1 MTPARNRRAIVLQ
14 AWWPRLLF
22 LVIAHAV
29 PLAAQEDDP
38 LVIDHANVI
47 RRVEEGDSLTYF
59 LEGNVRAHRGPV
71 RMRSQLATIYR
82 QSGIAD
88 FERDVRFWDQ
98 TTEIFADQVIYEELT
113 NVAVATGNVQL
124 IDRDS
129 GSQVV
134 ADTVHYFRDDQ
145 LIIARPRPHGILL
158 GSDSTAQSEPFDV
171 YADEMRF
178 RSDSMGSTV
187 VAVRRVLIERSDL
200 TALADSLIYDDNIET
215 VALRISP
222 QVETEDTFLRAAR
235 IDIHMTENEIESL
248 VALEGAR
255 VINKTDSIPNA
266 VSAAFE
272 HVSQTSF
279 LEGDSVYIAFGDE
292 GIDWLVA
299 QGRARSLNYTRESP
313 PGMIETWSV
322 NYLLGERLRLNF
334 RGDTLEQVVASGGH
348 RGLYRSEDVRVG
360 GVERRPSEP
369 IPLPEL
375 SATLGSIR
383 AARRRSDDWRRG

>member
-1 MTPARNRRAIVLQ
+1 VVALRTG
-14 AWWPRLLF
+14 WPRLL
-22 LVIAHAV
+22 LLL
-29 PLAAQEDDP
+29 LASATPVAGQEDEP
-38 LVIDHANVI
+38 VVIDHANVI

-71 RMRSQLATIYR
+71 RMRSQVATIYR

-88 FERDVRFWDQ
+88 FQRNVRFWDQ

-113 NVAVATGNVQL
+113 NIAVATGNVQM

-134 ADTVHYFRDDQ
+134 ADTVHYFRDEE
-145 LIIARPRPHGILL
+145 LLIARPRPHGTLL
-158 GSDSTAQSEPFDV
+158 GADSTAQSEPFDV

-200 TALADSLIYDDNIET
+200 TALADSLIYDDNAER
-215 VALRISP
+215 VALRINP
-222 QVETEDTFLRAAR
+222 RVETEETFLSADQ
-235 IDIHMTENEIESL
+235 IDIHMTENDIESL
-248 VALEGAR
+248 VALVEAR
-255 VINKTDSIPNA
+255 AIDKTDTIPDA
-266 VSAAFE
+266 VPAAFQ
-272 HVSQTSF
+272 HVSETSY
-279 LEGDSVYIAFGDE
+279 LEGDSIYIAFEDE

-299 QGRARSLNYTRESP
+299 QGRARSLNYTRESS
-313 PGMIETWSV
+313 PGVIETWSV

-348 RGLYRSEDVRVG
+348 RGLFRSEDVRVG

-369 IPLPEL
+369 IPLPDL
-375 SATLGSIR
+375 SVTVGSLR
-383 AARRRSDDWRRG
+383 AMRRRSGDWRRG

>member
-1 MTPARNRRAIVLQ
+1 VTPARNHQAIVLRT
-14 AWWPRLLF
+14 WWPRLLF
-22 LVIAHAV
+22 LVIAHAA
-29 PLAAQEDDP
+29 PLGAQEDDP
-38 LVIDHANVI
+38 VVIDHANVI

-88 FERDVRFWDQ
+88 FQRNVRFWDQ
-98 TTEIFADQVIYEELT
+98 TTEIFADQVVYEELT
-113 NVAVATGNVQL
+113 NVAVATGNVQM

-134 ADTVHYFRDDQ
+134 ADTVHYFREEK
-145 LIIARPRPHGILL
+145 LIIARPRPHGTLL
-158 GSDSTAQSEPFDV
+158 GSDSTAQSDPFDV

-178 RSDSMGSTV
+178 RSDSVGSTV
-187 VAVRRVLIERSDL
+187 VAVRRVLIERTDL
-200 TALADSLIYDDNIET
+200 TALADSLIYDDTVET

-222 QVETEDTFLRAAR
+222 QVETEETFLRADR
-235 IDIHMTENEIESL
+235 IDIQMTESEIESL
-248 VALEGAR
+248 VAVEGAR
-255 VINKTDSIPNA
+255 TIDKTDSIPG
-266 VSAAFE
+266 VVPAAFE

-279 LEGDSVYIAFGDE
+279 LEGDSIYIAFADG

-313 PGMIETWSV
+313 PGTIETWSV

-369 IPLPEL
+369 IPLPDL
-375 SATLGSIR
+375 SATVGLIR
-383 AARRRSDDWRRG
+383 ATRRRLDDRRRG

>member
-1 MTPARNRRAIVLQ
+1 M
-14 AWWPRLLF
+14 
-22 LVIAHAV
+22 
-29 PLAAQEDDP
+29 
-38 LVIDHANVI
+38 VIDHANVI

-88 FERDVRFWDQ
+88 FQRNVRFWDQ
-98 TTEIFADQVIYEELT
+98 TTEIFADQVVYEELT
-113 NVAVATGNVQL
+113 NVAIATGNVQM

-134 ADTVHYFRDDQ
+134 ADTVHYFRDDE
-145 LIIARPRPHGILL
+145 LIIARPRPHGTLL

-200 TALADSLIYDDNIET
+200 TALADSLIYDDNEER
-215 VALRISP
+215 VALRINP
-222 QVETEDTFLRAAR
+222 QVETEETFLSADR
-235 IDIHMTENEIESL
+235 IDIHMTENDIESL
-248 VALEGAR
+248 VALAQAR
-255 VINKTDSIPNA
+255 AIDKTDTIPDA
-266 VSAAFE
+266 VPAAFE
-272 HVSQTSF
+272 HVSETSY
-279 LEGDSVYIAFGDE
+279 LEGDSIYIAFEDE

-299 QGRARSLNYTRESP
+299 EGRARSLNYTRESSS
-313 PGMIETWSV
+313 GVVETWSI

-348 RGLYRSEDVRVG
+348 RGLFRSEDVRVG

-369 IPLPEL
+369 IPLPDL
-375 SATLGSIR
+375 SVTVGLIR
-383 AARRRSDDWRRG
+383 ATRRRWGDWRRG

>member
-1 MTPARNRRAIVLQ
+1 MTPARNHRAIVLR

-22 LVIAHAV
+22 LAIAHAA

-38 LVIDHANVI
+38 VVIDHANVI

-88 FERDVRFWDQ
+88 FQRNVRFWDQ
-98 TTEIFADQVIYEELT
+98 TTEIFADQVVYEELT
-113 NVAVATGNVQL
+113 NVAVATGNVQM

-134 ADTVHYFRDDQ
+134 ADTVHYFRDEK
-145 LIIARPRPHGILL
+145 LIIARPRPHGTLL
-158 GSDSTAQSEPFDV
+158 GSDSTSQGDPFDV

-178 RSDSMGSTV
+178 RSDSVGSTV
-187 VAVRRVLIERSDL
+187 VAVRRVLIERTDL
-200 TALADSLIYDDNIET
+200 TALADSLIYDDTVET

-222 QVETEDTFLRAAR
+222 QVETKETFLRADR
-235 IDIHMTENEIESL
+235 IDIHMTESEIESL
-248 VALEGAR
+248 VAVEGAR
-255 VINKTDSIPNA
+255 TIDKTDSIPD
-266 VSAAFE
+266 VVPAAFE

-279 LEGDSVYIAFGDE
+279 LEGDSIYIAFENG

-313 PGMIETWSV
+313 PGTIETWSV

-369 IPLPEL
+369 IPLPDL
-375 SATLGSIR
+375 SATVGLIR
-383 AARRRSDDWRRG
+383 ATRRRLDDRGPG

>member
-1 MTPARNRRAIVLQ
+1 M
-14 AWWPRLLF
+14 
-22 LVIAHAV
+22 
-29 PLAAQEDDP
+29 
-38 LVIDHANVI
+38 VIDHANVI
-47 RRVEEGDSLTYF
+47 RRVEEADSLTYF

-88 FERDVRFWDQ
+88 FQRNVRFWDQ
-98 TTEIFADQVIYEELT
+98 TTEIFADQVVYEELT
-113 NVAVATGNVQL
+113 NVAVATGNVQM

-134 ADTVHYFRDDQ
+134 ADTVHYFRDEE
-145 LIIARPRPHGILL
+145 LIIARPRPHGTLL

-178 RSDSMGSTV
+178 RSDSVGSTV
-187 VAVRRVLIERSDL
+187 VAVRRVLIERTDL
-200 TALADSLIYDDNIET
+200 TALADSLIYDDTLET

-222 QVETEDTFLRAAR
+222 QVETEETFLRADR
-235 IDIHMTENEIESL
+235 IDIHMTESEIESL
-248 VALEGAR
+248 VAVERAR
-255 VINKTDSIPNA
+255 TIDKTDSIPDA
-266 VSAAFE
+266 VPAVFE
-272 HVSQTSF
+272 HVSETSF
-279 LEGDSVYIAFGDE
+279 LEGDSIYIAFEGG

-313 PGMIETWSV
+313 PGTIETWSV

-369 IPLPEL
+369 IPLPDL
-375 SATLGSIR
+375 SATVGLIR
-383 AARRRSDDWRRG
+383 ATRRRSDDRRRG

>member
-1 MTPARNRRAIVLQ
+1 M
-14 AWWPRLLF
+14 
-22 LVIAHAV
+22 
-29 PLAAQEDDP
+29 
-38 LVIDHANVI
+38 VIDHANVI

-88 FERDVRFWDQ
+88 FQRNVRFWDE
-98 TTEIFADQVIYEELT
+98 TTEIFADQVVYEELT
-113 NVAVATGNVQL
+113 NIAIATGNVQM

-134 ADTVHYFRDDQ
+134 ADTVHYFRDDE
-145 LIIARPRPHGILL
+145 LVIARPRPHGTLL

-178 RSDSMGSTV
+178 RNDSIGSTV
-187 VAVRRVLIERSDL
+187 TAVRRVLIERSDL
-200 TALADSLIYDDNIET
+200 TALADSLIYDDKMER

-222 QVETEDTFLRAAR
+222 QVETEETFLSADQ
-235 IDIHMTENEIESL
+235 IDIHMTENDIESL
-248 VALEGAR
+248 VALAEAR
-255 VINKTDSIPNA
+255 AIDKTDTIPGA
-266 VSAAFE
+266 VPAAFE
-272 HVSQTSF
+272 HVSETSF
-279 LEGDSVYIAFGDE
+279 LEGDSIYIAFEDE

-299 QGRARSLNYTRESP
+299 EGRARSLNYTRESST
-313 PGMIETWSV
+313 GAIETWSI

-348 RGLYRSEDVRVG
+348 RGLFRSEDVRVG

-369 IPLPEL
+369 IPLPDL
-375 SATLGSIR
+375 SVTVGLIR
-383 AARRRSDDWRRG
+383 ASRRRLGDWRRG

>member
-1 MTPARNRRAIVLQ
+1 MVALRAG
-14 AWWPRLLF
+14 WPRLL
-22 LVIAHAV
+22 LLL
-29 PLAAQEDDP
+29 LASATPVAGQEEEP
-38 LVIDHANVI
+38 VVIDHANVI

-71 RMRSQLATIYR
+71 RMRSQVATIYR

-88 FERDVRFWDQ
+88 FQRNVRFWDQ
-98 TTEIFADQVIYEELT
+98 TTEIFADQVVYEELT
-113 NVAVATGNVQL
+113 NLAIATGNVQM

-134 ADTVHYFRDDQ
+134 ADTVHYFRDEE
-145 LIIARPRPHGILL
+145 LLIARPRPHGTLL
-158 GSDSTAQSEPFDV
+158 GDDSTDQSEPFDV

-200 TALADSLIYDDNIET
+200 TALADSLIYDDNAER
-215 VALRISP
+215 VALRINP
-222 QVETEDTFLRAAR
+222 RVETEETFLSADQ
-235 IDIHMTENEIESL
+235 IDIHMTENDIESL
-248 VALEGAR
+248 VALVEAR
-255 VINKTDSIPNA
+255 AIDKTDTIPDA
-266 VSAAFE
+266 VPAAFQ
-272 HVSQTSF
+272 HVSETSY
-279 LEGDSVYIAFGDE
+279 LEGDSIYIAFEDE

-299 QGRARSLNYTRESP
+299 QGRARSLNYTRESS
-313 PGMIETWSV
+313 PGVIETWSV

-348 RGLYRSEDVRVG
+348 RGLFRSEDVRVG

-369 IPLPEL
+369 IPLPDL
-375 SATLGSIR
+375 SVTVGSLR
-383 AARRRSDDWRRG
+383 AMRRRSGDWRRG

>member
-1 MTPARNRRAIVLQ
+1 MSVLAPATPVT
-14 AWWPRLLF
+14 
-22 LVIAHAV
+22 
-29 PLAAQEDDP
+29 AQDDDP
-38 LVIDHANVI
+38 VVIDHANVI

-88 FERDVRFWDQ
+88 FQRNVRFWDQ
-98 TTEIFADQVIYEELT
+98 TTEIFADQVVYEELT
-113 NVAVATGNVQL
+113 NIAVATGNVQMV
-124 IDRDS
+124 DRDS

-134 ADTVHYFRDDQ
+134 ADTVHYYRDDE
-145 LIIARPRPHGILL
+145 LVIARPRPHGTLL

-178 RSDSMGSTV
+178 RSDSIGSTV

-200 TALADSLIYDDNIET
+200 TALADSLIYDDSIER
-215 VALRISP
+215 VALRINP
-222 QVETEDTFLRAAR
+222 QVETEETFLSANR
-235 IDIHMTENEIESL
+235 IDIHMTENDIESL
-248 VALEGAR
+248 VALEQAR
-255 VINKTDSIPNA
+255 AIDKTDTIPDA
-266 VSAAFE
+266 VPAAFE
-272 HVSQTSF
+272 HVSETSY
-279 LEGDSVYIAFGDE
+279 LEGDSIYIAFEEE

-299 QGRARSLNYTRESP
+299 QGRARSLNYTRESS
-313 PGMIETWSV
+313 PGVIETWSV

-348 RGLYRSEDVRVG
+348 RGLFRSEDVRVG

-369 IPLPEL
+369 IPLPDL
-375 SATLGSIR
+375 SVTVGLIR
-383 AARRRSDDWRRG
+383 ATRRRLSDWRRS